1 MPSETPTF
9 RQRVLAGETLL
20 GTFLML
26 GSTATTELAARS
38 GLDWV
43 LIDLEHGLAGESDL
57 LGLLQAAQGT
67 GAAPIV
73 RVERTDRL
81 RVGRALD
88 MGALGIMAPQVAGP
102 DEARQ
107 LASYLRYQ
115 PGGQRGIMVF
125 SRGLDWGA
133 GGHGSVKE
141 RHRDLTGIVQ
151 IETPAAVDAAPE
163 LAAIEGVD
171 VLFVGPADLSH
182 AMGMPGNITD
192 RAFDAAIRRV
202 ADAARSASKAAGVML
217 WKPDDASRYRDAGY
231 TFLSLSNEGSIF
243 NAAVRGFVDGTRR
256 SLGL

>member
-1 MPSETPTF
+1 MPSSTPF

-20 GTFLML
+20 GTFVMM
-26 GSTATTELAARS
+26 GSPVATELAARS

-67 GAAPIV
+67 GATPIV
-73 RVERTDRL
+73 RVERTERL

-88 MGALGIMAPQVAGP
+88 MGAMGIMAPQVSGA

-107 LASYLRYQ
+107 LASFLRYQ
-115 PGGQRGIMVF
+115 PAGQRGIMVF
-125 SRGLDWGA
+125 SRGLEWGA

-141 RHRDLTGIVQ
+141 RHQALTGIVQ
-151 IETPAAVDAAPE
+151 IETLAAVDAAAE
-163 LAAIEGVD
+163 MAAIDGVD

-182 AMGMPGNITD
+182 AMGIPGNIAD
-192 RAFDAAIRRV
+192 PAFDAAIRKV
-202 ADAARSASKAAGVML
+202 ADAARAAGKAAGIML
-217 WKPDDASRYRDAGY
+217 WKADDAARFRDAGY
-231 TFLSLSNEGSIF
+231 TVFSLSNEGAIF
-243 NAAVRGFVDGTRR
+243 NAAMKGFVDGTKR